1 MGSWFLTHAE
11 FSASSI
17 AFMFPIRLIA
27 GVIVSCLLMG
37 GGLASI
43 DFTALSV
50 TRNIESVEQ
59 DYNEIFVPL
68 MREELGDFLTGF
80 SEQFGGEHL
89 TYHNHYWDNGTELS
103 AHAARPSFNSMDSD
117 CPCALSG
124 VVSTIGQ
131 ELFEHGFNVLMST
144 ASSGRRRRLLHS
156 TTHQRRVLAE
166 GNGCPGIPDAHVE
179 ADGNCYCNAGF
190 SLNFEGSSCVPQ
202 AGACPGIPN
211 AYMDVDGM
219 CYCNQGFVVDDGGC
233 VEGGLPYEM
242 EQIRN
247 IMQDPETGVAIKC
260 SVQYMRQYWEP
271 LPFCI
276 RYAGMISMTIA
287 LVSTFLFVT
296 QFRVKAL
303 RLRVLVED
311 HFDPVTGWP
320 KDPDVLNE
328 ADVQLLA
335 GGKRSWILN
344 YSFLNKLPSFIG
356 LYCGNMVCAFLTHW
370 VVWMV
375 VLYITFCQALPSDI
389 VGTLWM
395 VTPVA
400 LEAMLK
406 TMMWQKVISA
416 RQGILHPRIYA
427 LVDVTLSLT
436 STITGP
442 IKTVFRV
449 VGATICL
456 FIHLFRSDVTMMLD
470 KAFFPLDPHY
480 TSTTALLTALRVQ
493 YEFSKIRRTRPADAR
508 MSHLKMYEGGMDD
521 EDYSTSQQARA
532 GAAAAATV
540 AATEALDSALIALS

>member
-1 MGSWFLTHAE
+1 
-11 FSASSI
+11 
-17 AFMFPIRLIA
+17 MFPIRLIA
-27 GVIVSCLLMG
+27 GIFVSCLLMVG
-37 GGLASI
+37 ALASI
-43 DFTALSV
+43 DFAALSV
-50 TRNIESVEQ
+50 TRSIEVVEQ
-59 DYNEIFVPL
+59 DYNEIFVPI
-68 MREELGDFLTGF
+68 MREELGDLLTGF
-80 SEQFGGEHL
+80 SEMFGGEQL
-89 TYHNHYWDNGTELS
+89 SYHNHYWDNGTELS

-124 VVSTIGQ
+124 VVSTIG
-131 ELFEHGFNVLMST
+131 LDLGEHGINVLQYL
-144 ASSGRRRRLLHS
+144 ASSGRRRRLLQS
-156 TTHQRRVLAE
+156 NTHQRRVLAE
-166 GNGCPGIPDAHVE
+166 GNSCP
-179 ADGNCYCNAGF
+179 AGF
-190 SLNFEGSSCVPQ
+190 SFDGSSCVP
-202 AGACPGIPN
+202 AAACPAN
-211 AYMDVDGM
+211 AYVDDVDGT

-247 IMQDPETGVAIKC
+247 ILQKPETGVAIKC

-276 RYAGMISMTIA
+276 RYAGIISMTIA

-320 KDPDVLNE
+320 KDPDILTE

-356 LYCGNMVCAFLTHW
+356 LYCGNMICAFLTHW

-406 TMMWQKVISA
+406 TLMWQKVISA

-456 FIHLFRSDVTMMLD
+456 FVHLFRSDVTMMLD
-470 KAFFPLDPHY
+470 KAFFSLDPHY

-493 YEFSKIRRTRPADAR
+493 YEFSKIRRTRPADAQ
-508 MSHLKMYEGGMDD
+508 MNHLKMYEGGMDD
-521 EDYSTSQQARA
+521 EDYSTSRQVRA
-532 GAAAAATV
+532 AAAAAATV
-540 AATEALDSALIALS
+540 AVSETLESGLLLA